1 MIALV
6 KYTSSL
12 HFLSFN
18 QKLTKLHRVNR
29 KAKLQ
34 FAQKQKTSFEEKT
47 NRLEK
52 KFSIKKNV
60 K

>member
-34 FAQKQKTSFEEKT
+34 FAQKQKKQAL
-47 NRLEK
+47 RK
-52 KFSIKKNV
+52 KQTGWKKNSIKKNL
-60 K
+60 

>member
-34 FAQKQKTSFEEKT
+34 FAQKQKKTSFEEKT

-52 KFSIKKNV
+52 NSIKKNL
-60 K
+60 